1 MVSRLFISI
10 KFIDVVKWR
19 YDLLIKMS
27 CSDSISEQFALTT
40 EDVHNTPIVTEKREL
55 FMTRFWFVYVQMV
68 LVHLLM
74 P

>member
-10 KFIDVVKWR
+10 KFINVVKSR
-19 YDLLIKMS
+19 YDLLIKMG
-27 CSDSISEQFALTT
+27 CLDSISEQFDLTT
-40 EDVHNTPIVTEKREL
+40 EDVHKTPIVTAKREV

-74 P
+74 S